1 MSDLRLFNARVRW
14 ASLAMVSVL
23 STLVSVGI
31 WQSSWAEV
39 TEPKT
44 VERKVTQI
52 VTGMMKQRHLL
63 RHPLNDEISQRA
75 FKLFIDG
82 LDPLKSYFYQQD
94 IDDFKQYE
102 TKLDDMLSQENTKF
116 ANLVFQRFLQ
126 RVDER
131 VAVIDELL
139 AQSFD
144 FTVDEEMI
152 TEPDLLQLSEGR
164 GRSPRSL
171 AATNQIRF
179 VGAQVRQVGCQRHE
193 DRATSEGRGNTGEG
207 SP

>member
-63 RHPLNDEISQRA
+63 RHPLNDEISQC
-75 FKLFIDG
+75 
-82 LDPLKSYFYQQD
+82 
-94 IDDFKQYE
+94 
-102 TKLDDMLSQENTKF
+102 
-116 ANLVFQRFLQ
+116 LQ
-126 RVDER
+126 
-131 VAVIDELL
+131 AL
-139 AQSFD
+139 
-144 FTVDEEMI
+144 
-152 TEPDLLQLSEGR
+152 
-164 GRSPRSL
+164 
-171 AATNQIRF
+171 
-179 VGAQVRQVGCQRHE
+179 H
-193 DRATSEGRGNTGEG
+193 
-207 SP
+207 